1 MAINHPNLYLWSKG
15 ISHDH
20 LDQLIIMITQLSTC
34 NGGAKPSRA
43 GRSTSCRGGT
53 PKQSDCQP
61 PVIIIIIIIV
71 IVIQM
76 ISMIMIM
83 ISNLHSTWNTDILGA
98 LLRWMQLLTSPDHW
112 EDY

>member
-1 MAINHPNLYLWSKG
+1 MAINHSNLYLWSKG

-43 GRSTSCRGGT
+43 GRSTSSRGGT

-61 PVIIIIIIIV
+61 PVIIIIIIMIIIV

-76 ISMIMIM
+76 ISMIMMMM
-83 ISNLHSTWNTDILGA
+83 IID
-98 LLRWMQLLTSPDHW
+98 Q
-112 EDY
+112 